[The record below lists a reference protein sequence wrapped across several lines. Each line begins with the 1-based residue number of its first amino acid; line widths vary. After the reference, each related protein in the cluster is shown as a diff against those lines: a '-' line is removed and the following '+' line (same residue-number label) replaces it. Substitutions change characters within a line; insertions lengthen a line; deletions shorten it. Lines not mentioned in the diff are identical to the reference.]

1 MMDPIS
7 ANESNSPLRIYS
19 NRGDSPIRST
29 ANAGEK
35 PESLSS
41 AVNSNEIG
49 IRADK
54 SGDDIRPEAIA
65 RAQALM
71 SDPDW
76 LSDDA
81 LESLA
86 DKIISSEEL

>member
-1 MMDPIS
+1 MDPVS
-7 ANESNSPLRIYS
+7 ANDSNSPLRIYS
-19 NRGDSPIRST
+19 NRSDPSFRSIT
-29 ANAGEK
+29 NAGEK
-35 PESLSS
+35 PESLSP

-49 IRADK
+49 IRADQ

-86 DKIISSEEL
+86 EKLISSEEL